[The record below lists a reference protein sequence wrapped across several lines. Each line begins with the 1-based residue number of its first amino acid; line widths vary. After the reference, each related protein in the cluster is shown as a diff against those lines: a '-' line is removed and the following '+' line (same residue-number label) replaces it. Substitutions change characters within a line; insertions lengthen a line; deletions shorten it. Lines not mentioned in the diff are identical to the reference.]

1 MNRIPYIALAMLLL
15 LTGCTKEEGETPLP
29 SPPVV
34 TMAGGS
40 TILTTKAGRG
50 IEIRPDYENADE
62 ALFCWELD
70 GRQIGD
76 GPTLRFSSDEPGSYF
91 ITLTVTN
98 RGGGAELALRVDVL
112 ALAPPTITL
121 PGADEGYTLLEGS
134 TLELR
139 PIIAST
145 LETSCRWSVD
155 GETVSTER
163 DYAFAG
169 YARGDYRVRLDA
181 RNEDGED
188 SVEFTVGVRSP
199 EEVDFS
205 WTFEQE
211 SYNISKGRTIRL
223 RAIEVEYAFDAE
235 YVWSVGGTEVARGPQ
250 PEFAFTAE
258 TEGEFVVR
266 AEMRNAYLTASHE
279 LRVHVCPEEGTYYR
293 PQTGNARCD
302 KVYEFLPAPGQFINE
317 GYSAATMAEACAYAE
332 GRLGQAAYVSL
343 GGFGG
348 YIVVGFDH
356 SVDNDG
362 GYNLAVTGNS
372 FGDSSEPGIVWVMQ
386 DENGDGLPNDTWY
399 ELRGSEYG
407 KPETLSDYAVTYYR
421 PAEVGGDVPWR
432 DNIGGSGTIEQN
444 PFHRQSY
451 YPAWVEAES
460 YTLRGVRLES
470 RSYDPSG
477 NGSNW
482 INPPFDWGYADNFSP
497 IDRLTGGDNPN
508 AAPQDNHFRI
518 SDAVTF
524 DGRAANLKY
533 IDFVK
538 IQTAVNQSCGRIG
551 EVSTEV
557 LGVKDYNAIK

>member
-1 MNRIPYIALAMLLL
+1 MNRIPYIALAMLLM
-15 LTGCTKEEGETPLP
+15 LTACSKEEGETPLP

-34 TMAGGS
+34 TLDGGS
-40 TILTTKAGRG
+40 AILTTKAGRE
-50 IEIRPDYENADE
+50 IEIRPDYRNAEE
-62 ALFCWELD
+62 ATFCWELD

-98 RGGGAELALRVDVL
+98 RGGEDDLSLRVDVL
-112 ALAPPTITL
+112 ALTPPTITL
-121 PGADEGYTLLEGS
+121 PGSDRGYTLLEGS

-139 PIIAST
+139 PIVAST
-145 LETSCRWSVD
+145 LETSYRWSVD

-163 DYAFAG
+163 DYTFAG
-169 YARGDYRVRLDA
+169 EACGDYRIRLEA

-188 SVEFTVGVRSP
+188 AVEFTVGVRSP
-199 EEVDFS
+199 GEVDFS

-211 SYNISKGRTIRL
+211 SYNVSKGRTIRL
-223 RAIEVEYAFDAE
+223 RAIDIEYAFDAE
-235 YVWSVGGTEVARGPQ
+235 YVWSVNGVEVARSER
-250 PEFAFTAE
+250 PEYGFKAE
-258 TEGEFVVR
+258 KEGDFIVR
-266 AEMRNAYLTASHE
+266 AEMRNSYLTASHE
-279 LRVHVCPEEGTYYR
+279 LRVHVCPEEGAYYR
-293 PQTGNARCD
+293 PQTGNAHCN
-302 KVYEFLPAPGQFINE
+302 KVYEFLPAPGQFVNE
-317 GYSAATMAEACAYAE
+317 GYEAATMAEACAYAE
-332 GRLGQAAYVSL
+332 GRLAQTAFVSL

-356 SVDNDG
+356 SIDNDG
-362 GYNLAVTGNS
+362 GYNIAVTGNA
-372 FGDSSEPGIVWVMQ
+372 FADSSEPGVVWVMQ

-407 KPETLSDYAVTYYR
+407 KPGTLSDYAVTYYR
-421 PAEVGGDVPWR
+421 PAEAAGSIPWR
-432 DNIGGSGTIEQN
+432 DNAGGSGAIDLN
-444 PFHRQSY
+444 AFHRQSY

-470 RSYDPSG
+470 RSYDHSG
-477 NGSNW
+477 NGSYW
-482 INPPFDWGYADNFSP
+482 VNPPFDWGYADNFST
-497 IDRLTGGDNPN
+497 IDRLTGADNPN

-524 DGRAANLKY
+524 DGREANLKY
-533 IDFVK
+533 VDFVK
-538 IQTAVNQSCGRIG
+538 IQTAVNQQCGRIG

>member
-112 ALAPPTITL
+112 ALAPPTIAL

-163 DYAFAG
+163 DYVFAG

-211 SYNISKGRTIRL
+211 SYNVSKGRTIRL

-235 YVWSVGGTEVARGPQ
+235 
-250 PEFAFTAE
+250 
-258 TEGEFVVR
+258 
-266 AEMRNAYLTASHE
+266 
-279 LRVHVCPEEGTYYR
+279 
-293 PQTGNARCD
+293 
-302 KVYEFLPAPGQFINE
+302 
-317 GYSAATMAEACAYAE
+317 
-332 GRLGQAAYVSL
+332 
-343 GGFGG
+343 
-348 YIVVGFDH
+348 
-356 SVDNDG
+356 
-362 GYNLAVTGNS
+362 
-372 FGDSSEPGIVWVMQ
+372 
-386 DENGDGLPNDTWY
+386 
-399 ELRGSEYG
+399 
-407 KPETLSDYAVTYYR
+407 
-421 PAEVGGDVPWR
+421 
-432 DNIGGSGTIEQN
+432 
-444 PFHRQSY
+444 
-451 YPAWVEAES
+451 
-460 YTLRGVRLES
+460 
-470 RSYDPSG
+470 
-477 NGSNW
+477 
-482 INPPFDWGYADNFSP
+482 
-497 IDRLTGGDNPN
+497 
-508 AAPQDNHFRI
+508 
-518 SDAVTF
+518 
-524 DGRAANLKY
+524 
-533 IDFVK
+533 
-538 IQTAVNQSCGRIG
+538 
-551 EVSTEV
+551 
-557 LGVKDYNAIK
+557 